1 MCIRDRSSDDAPN
14 PLKMPYQDI
23 LVGDV
28 LGAINEHEVEP
39 LVHSPAG
46 QGIGWFNELTT
57 VDDIMQKLVT
67 EAEDVLAS

>member
-1 MCIRDRSSDDAPN
+1 MLRPS
-14 PLKMPYQDI
+14 PLDE
-23 LVGDV
+23 D
-28 LGAINEHEVEP
+28 P
-39 LVHSPAG
+39 LAG